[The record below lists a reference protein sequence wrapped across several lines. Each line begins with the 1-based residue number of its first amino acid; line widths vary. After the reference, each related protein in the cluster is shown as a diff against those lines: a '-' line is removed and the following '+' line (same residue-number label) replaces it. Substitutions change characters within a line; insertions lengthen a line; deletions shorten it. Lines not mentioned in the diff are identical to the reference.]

1 MTNLQAKIIQLSAQG
16 LTSYAQI
23 AELAGCH
30 PVYVGKVLGT
40 KVDSD
45 EWEAE
50 RQRHAEFFGGL
61 SPQQEFDRHT
71 IERKRMESED
81 D

>member
-23 AELAGCH
+23 AELAGCTSSH
-30 PVYVGKVLGT
+30 VSKTLGS
-40 KVDSD
+40 KCDSD

-81 D
+81 E

>member
-1 MTNLQAKIIQLSAQG
+1 MTSLQAKIIQLSAQG

-30 PVYVGKVLGT
+30 PVYVGQVLGT

-45 EWEAE
+45 EWETE
-50 RQRHAEFFGGL
+50 RQRHAEFFSGL
-61 SPQQEFDRHT
+61 TPAEEYDRHT
-71 IERKRMESED
+71 KQRKEMESED
-81 D
+81 E

>member
-1 MTNLQAKIIQLSAQG
+1 MTSLQAKIIQLSAQG

-30 PVYVGKVLGT
+30 PVYVGQVLGT

-45 EWEAE
+45 EWETE

-61 SPQQEFDRHT
+61 SPAEEFDRHT
-71 IERKRMESED
+71 KQRKQLESED
-81 D
+81 E

>member
-16 LTSYAQI
+16 LTSYTQI

-30 PVYVGKVLGT
+30 PVYVGQALGT

-45 EWEAE
+45 EWENE
-50 RQRHAEFFGGL
+50 RQRHAAFFGGL

-71 IERKRMESED
+71 KQRKQLEGED
-81 D
+81 E

>member
-30 PVYVGKVLGT
+30 PVYVGQVLGT
-40 KVDSD
+40 KCDSD
-45 EWEAE
+45 EWETE

-71 IERKRMESED
+71 IERKRMESD
-81 D
+81 DE

>member
-1 MTNLQAKIIQLSAQG
+1 MTDLQAKIIQLSAQG

-30 PVYVGKVLGT
+30 PVYVGQVLGT

-45 EWEAE
+45 EWETE

-61 SPQQEFDRHT
+61 TPQQEFDRHT

-81 D
+81 E

>member
-1 MTNLQAKIIQLSAQG
+1 MTNLQEKIIQLSAQG

-30 PVYVGKVLGT
+30 PVYVGQVLGT

-50 RQRHAEFFGGL
+50 RQRHADFFKGL
-61 SPQQEFDRHT
+61 SPAAEYDRHT
-71 IERKRMESED
+71 KQRKEMESED
-81 D
+81 E

>member
-16 LTSYAQI
+16 LTSYVQI
-23 AELAGCH
+23 AELAGCTPAH
-30 PVYVGKVLGT
+30 VSKTLGS
-40 KVDSD
+40 KCDSD
-45 EWEAE
+45 KWEAE

-71 IERKRMESED
+71 IERKRMEDED
-81 D
+81 E

>member
-30 PVYVGKVLGT
+30 PVYVGQVLGT

-45 EWEAE
+45 EWETE
-50 RQRHAEFFGGL
+50 RQRHADFFKGL
-61 SPQQEFDRHT
+61 SPQKEFDRHT
-71 IERKRMESED
+71 KQRKEMESED
-81 D
+81 E

>member
-23 AELAGCH
+23 AELVGCCQ
-30 PVYVGKVLGT
+30 VYVGQVLGT

-45 EWEAE
+45 EWETE

-71 IERKRMESED
+71 IERKRTESED